1 MLTGK
6 SFRLTSEIVGI
17 ESKDGNRTAV
27 RVPAESIVEVT
38 HGPTQKADVQMIEV
52 LWEGRTIMMLP
63 EDVVGRAEEIPGDG
77 RASR

>member
-6 SFRLTSEIVGI
+6 LFRLKSEIVGI
-17 ESKDGNRTAV
+17 ELKDRTAV

-38 HGPTQKADVQMIEV
+38 RGPTQKADVQMIEV
-52 LWEGRTIMMLP
+52 LWEGRTIVMLP

-77 RASR
+77 RALR